1 MAVTNNIIQIE
12 EFTLTPGLTD
22 IIYSVSGILPNALI
36 GIYCDKYGVYPI
48 DCKRDNNSIH
58 ITYEPQET
66 TMHVALFFL
75 LDDLIIENNLL
86 SDSETHALS
95 AAQGKALKALI
106 DNIHVTASLSD
117 LTDVEV
123 ENLQTDDILIY
134 DAIEE
139 KWINASLPS
148 VPESINDLS
157 DVDITS
163 PSNGQVLSYNNG
175 EWINANVSAGGGVD
189 YSTTEQDTG
198 LKWIDG
204 KSIYQCSYNPQQTFS
219 IGSTWTNII
228 PLSGIE
234 TLINLQ
240 LTLQIDIENRLRWE
254 YYQGYLKAVSISGSV
269 SLPNPVITLQYTKE
283 VI

>member
-48 DCKRDNNSIH
+48 DCKRENNSIH

-75 LDDLIIENNLL
+75 LDEIIIENNLL

-157 DVDITS
+157 DVNISS
-163 PSNGQVLSYNNG
+163 PSNGQVLSYDNG
-175 EWINANVSAGGGVD
+175 EWINANVSSGGID

-198 LKWIDG
+198 IKWIDG
-204 KSIYQCSYNPQQTFS
+204 KTIYQKTIDLSSFTFS
-219 IGSTWTNII
+219 SAWTTFYTDANIDY
-228 PLSGIE
+228 
-234 TLINLQ
+234 LISVE
-240 LTLQIDIENRLRWE
+240 LTNGESLMNARLN
-254 YYQGYLKAVSISGSV
+254 YQFYQNNCQCSATTGF
-269 SLPNPVITLQYTKE
+269 SLTNPRFTIRYTKAS
-283 VI
+283 